1 MINQSINKLLFFDI
15 ETVGITKDYAELS
28 EKYPAL
34 LKQFHNY
41 FDWFLKR
48 FPEDA
53 GLTKEEVYFNRA
65 ALVPEFSRIVCA
77 SFAFM
82 TPDGKIHKQTFSD
95 SDEKKLLKEVN
106 VLMDKVFRMD
116 FWLCGHNI
124 KMFDIPTIQKRMVI
138 NGIKPSPLLPG
149 YDTKPWEVKAI
160 DTMDIWKMGNNFA
173 LSSLELMCAALGV
186 PSPKEG
192 EITGNRVHEAYY
204 MFNQLD
210 LIVEYCERDVEVL
223 IHVMKKLK
231 ELQ

>member
-1 MINQSINKLLFFDI
+1 
-15 ETVGITKDYAELS
+15 
-28 EKYPAL
+28 
-34 LKQFHNY
+34 
-41 FDWFLKR
+41 
-48 FPEDA
+48 
-53 GLTKEEVYFNRA
+53 
-65 ALVPEFSRIVCA
+65 
-77 SFAFM
+77 M

-95 SDEKKLLKEVN
+95 SDEKKLLKDVN

-138 NGIKPSPLLPG
+138 NGIKPSSLLPG

>member
-28 EKYPAL
+28 EKHPAL

-53 GLTKEEVYFNRA
+53 NLTKEEVYFNRA

-95 SDEKKLLKEVN
+95 SDEKKLLQEVN
-106 VLMDKVFRMD
+106 GLMDKVFRMD

-138 NGIKPSPLLPG
+138 NGIKPSSLLPG

>member
-53 GLTKEEVYFNRA
+53 SLTKEEVYFNRA

-95 SDEKKLLKEVN
+95 SDEKKLLKDVN

-138 NGIKPSPLLPG
+138 NGIKPSFLLPG